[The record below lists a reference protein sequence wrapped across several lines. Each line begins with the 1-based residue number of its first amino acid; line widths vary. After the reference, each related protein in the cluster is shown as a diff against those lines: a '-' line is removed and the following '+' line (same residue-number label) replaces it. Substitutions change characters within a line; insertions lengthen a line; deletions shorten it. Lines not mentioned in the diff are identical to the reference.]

1 MEFFTANDV
10 GGLAERLRDL
20 LCSPDRLEVMA
31 LQNFSAA
38 LQMSMPQII
47 RQYIHSFDMQQRVKM
62 LKGFSRLRRS
72 KGMPARRWMIR
83 QLERNSDSWNRMAI
97 DQAGQ

>member
-1 MEFFTANDV
+1 
-10 GGLAERLRDL
+10 
-20 LCSPDRLEVMA
+20 
-31 LQNFSAA
+31 
-38 LQMSMPQII
+38 MSMPQII

-83 QLERNSDSWNRMAI
+83 QLERNSDSWNRLAI
-97 DQAGQ
+97 DEAGL

>member
-1 MEFFTANDV
+1 
-10 GGLAERLRDL
+10 
-20 LCSPDRLEVMA
+20 MA

-97 DQAGQ
+97 DEAGL